1 MQPLVERLFLAVM
14 LGTAPLRASAK
25 LFCYAEA
32 AYCNYG
38 NVTVLKEAQRSIAVK
53 QCCVYNEGRSYRIS
67 NSEGCSLCVVY
78 GFFATDGGK
87 LLRNASVSEGRG
99 REGLTFYFGVLK
111 GLPPSIRKVRFKTNA
126 GQEAV
131 ISNAESKKYD
141 IVPVTWPYL
150 TPQCVRFP
158 VTMHRVSSNVTLEG
172 NDVIW
177 INPQL
182 SSTGENEFVVPLHVA
197 IVNTNVVVVQF
208 SSSAYY
214 AAEASSTATLTIV
227 TVNTPHPDKPVRF
240 RLVLQSIDD
249 NGASD
254 IEDIGAMLSNNVEIN
269 VTIDV
274 SRYNFTSA
282 GFAVRLEL
290 DDKSQAYS
298 VDLKGR
304 NLTYVYFN
312 KSIVVGFTVSEMNV
326 TAKHSIEICVHVI
339 HPLPGMGP
347 ITMTISS
354 APRSENKS
362 MVTLSESSDNKSMVT
377 LSESRPVSC
386 IQRRDTPHA
395 GLVIYSL
402 SSKDTRQPLD
412 IFPDML
418 TVTVT

>member
-1 MQPLVERLFLAVM
+1 
-14 LGTAPLRASAK
+14 
-25 LFCYAEA
+25 
-32 AYCNYG
+32 
-38 NVTVLKEAQRSIAVK
+38 
-53 QCCVYNEGRSYRIS
+53 
-67 NSEGCSLCVVY
+67 
-78 GFFATDGGK
+78 
-87 LLRNASVSEGRG
+87 
-99 REGLTFYFGVLK
+99 
-111 GLPPSIRKVRFKTNA
+111 
-126 GQEAV
+126 
-131 ISNAESKKYD
+131 
-141 IVPVTWPYL
+141 
-150 TPQCVRFP
+150 
-158 VTMHRVSSNVTLEG
+158 MHRVFSNVTLEG

-197 IVNTNVVVVQF
+197 IVNTNGKLPAIDPLRFIYLFIYKLIFYSSSPSSFFFFSLLCAVVVVQF

-254 IEDIGAMLSNNVEIN
+254 IGRVYSAVHNSIVYYNILTDMLLPLLKSTTTVFYDAEDIGAMLSNNVEIN

-312 KSIVVGFTVSEMNV
+312 KSKWT
-326 TAKHSIEICVHVI
+326 C
-339 HPLPGMGP
+339 
-347 ITMTISS
+347 
-354 APRSENKS
+354 
-362 MVTLSESSDNKSMVT
+362 
-377 LSESRPVSC
+377 
-386 IQRRDTPHA
+386 
-395 GLVIYSL
+395 LV
-402 SSKDTRQPLD
+402 
-412 IFPDML
+412 
-418 TVTVT
+418 

>member
-14 LGTAPLRASAK
+14 LGTAPLR
-25 LFCYAEA
+25 
-32 AYCNYG
+32 
-38 NVTVLKEAQRSIAVK
+38 
-53 QCCVYNEGRSYRIS
+53 
-67 NSEGCSLCVVY
+67 
-78 GFFATDGGK
+78 
-87 LLRNASVSEGRG
+87 
-99 REGLTFYFGVLK
+99 
-111 GLPPSIRKVRFKTNA
+111 
-126 GQEAV
+126 EAV